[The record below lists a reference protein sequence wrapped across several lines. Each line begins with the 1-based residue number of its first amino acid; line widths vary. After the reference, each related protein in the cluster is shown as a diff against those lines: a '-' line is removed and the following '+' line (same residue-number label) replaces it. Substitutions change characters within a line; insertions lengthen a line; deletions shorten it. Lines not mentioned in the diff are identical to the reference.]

1 MSDPLQIEHFPHAE
15 FISTRW
21 QDADI
26 NGQIASAAVYS
37 FFDTVIQSYLVT
49 HGEIDPQEGEVVAFV
64 VSSSCDFYASA
75 GFTDLLQVGIRAE
88 RIAGSTVEF
97 EVALFDYA
105 GKQLYA
111 LGRVVQ
117 VFIERATGT
126 PATFPETL
134 KMALLSLN

>member
-1 MSDPLQIEHFPHAE
+1 MSDPLQIEHFPHSE

-21 QDADI
+21 QDVDI
-26 NGQIASAAVYS
+26 NGQIASGAVYG
-37 FFDTVIQSYLVT
+37 FFDNALQSYLAT
-49 HGEIDPQEGEVVAFV
+49 HGEVDPQEGEVVGFV

-88 RIAGSTVEF
+88 RIVGSTVEYQ
-97 EVALFDYA
+97 VALFDLD

-117 VFIERATGT
+117 VFVERSTGA
-126 PATFPETL
+126 PATFPEAL
-134 KMALLSLN
+134 KTALLALN